1 MRLVKAKIHHFRG
14 VIDQE
19 VILRPY
25 SLLVGPNNSGKSSII
40 DAIRA
45 FYEKDGFRFKKETDL
60 PFLGA
65 SDPESWID
73 LEFSLTDEEHD
84 SLADDYKNRKKFL
97 RVRKFFHTSARTH
110 DNKPAAGSIFGYKS
124 DGALST
130 EPFYGAKNVQSGKFG
145 DLVYIPAISKVD
157 EHAKLSGP
165 SALRDLL
172 SSIMSDVVES
182 GAAYSD
188 LAGSVQRFSE
198 AIRDEKTADDR
209 SLRGF
214 EDELNVL
221 LKPWESAFRL
231 TFPPPSAAEIIKS
244 MLAWDLVDN
253 AHGKPLG
260 IDNYG
265 SGFQR
270 HFIYSLIQVG
280 SRYIAKKPGKKAKDF
295 VPDLTLVLFEEPEA
309 FLHPPQQEILA
320 RDLGAIASSGAWQ
333 VVCATHSA
341 HFVSRNTADIPAIV
355 RLRRRAGLVEK
366 YQIDAGAWESIV
378 DANQAINAIATKYPK
393 MAKTLAAADSKP
405 EMEALKYF
413 LWLNADRSSMFFA
426 NHVLLVEG
434 PADVGLINRLVGDG
448 RIGAGASGLY
458 VLDCIGKYNIH
469 RFMTLLSHL
478 GVQHSVLHDS
488 DHANAE
494 HAEINQLIQNSRHA
508 SLTSAVSVIAGDL
521 ETALGISKA
530 AAPHKKPQ
538 HILYLYETGAID
550 ADNLNAFC
558 AEVRSCLPMSEAG
571 EPGAARTAGAS

>member
-1 MRLVKAKIHHFRG
+1 MRIVKARIHNFRG
-14 VIDQE
+14 VLDQE
-19 VILRPY
+19 VMFESY

-40 DAIRA
+40 DALRA

-65 SDPESWID
+65 SDSESWID

-84 SLADDYKNRKKFL
+84 SLADDYKGSSKLL
-97 RVRKFFHTSARTH
+97 RVRKYFHTAAKTH
-110 DNKPAAGSIFGYKS
+110 DNKPAVGAIFGYKS

-188 LAGSVQRFSE
+188 LAGSVQKFSA

-214 EDELNVL
+214 EEELNTL
-221 LKPWESAFRL
+221 LKPWESEFRL

-244 MLAWDLVDN
+244 MLAWDLVDG

-260 IDNYG
+260 IDSYG

-309 FLHPPQQEILA
+309 FLHPPQQEALA
-320 RDLGAIASSGAWQ
+320 RELAAIARSGAWQ

-341 HFVSRNTADIPAIV
+341 HFVSRNSADIPAIV

-366 YQIDAGAWESIV
+366 YQIDAAAWDKIV
-378 DANQAINAIATKYPK
+378 DANQAINAIAAKYPK
-393 MAKTLAAADSKP
+393 LAKTLTAADFKP

-413 LWLNADRSSMFFA
+413 LWMNADRSSMFFA

-434 PADVGLINRLVGDG
+434 PTEVGLINRLVGDG
-448 RIGAGASGLY
+448 RIGSAASGLY
-458 VLDCIGKYNIH
+458 VLDCIGKHNIH
-469 RFMTLLSHL
+469 RFMNLLSHL
-478 GVQHSVLHDS
+478 GIQHSVLHDD
-488 DHANAE
+488 DHGNAE
-494 HAEINQLIQNSRHA
+494 HAEINQLIQDSRHA
-508 SLTSAVSVIAGDL
+508 SLTSAVRVIAGDL
-521 ETALGISKA
+521 EAALGIPKA
-530 AAPHKKPQ
+530 AAPRKKPQ
-538 HILYLYETGAID
+538 HVLYLYETGAIELGKLD
-550 ADNLNAFC
+550 ALC
-558 AEVRSCLPMSEAG
+558 AEVSSCLPTNGGGEAATE
-571 EPGAARTAGAS
+571 EPAGVL